1 MNVIDR
7 MRLLRIEQAESELMQ
22 IVRQEARTMRLIGVL
37 LVSIVTVMMPLAAAV
52 AYLLTR

>member
-7 MRLLRIEQAESELMQ
+7 MRLLRIEQAESELIQ